1 LRIVADYRPQAQF
14 TGETKTGHEPNV
26 LVVRGLVVFAVGLVA
41 MVILS
46 GAAVGLVMWGF
57 SREAGGLRAL
67 APPRFADDSG
77 QFPAPR
83 IQPNPDVELVK
94 VKQEELG
101 RLNGYGWVDKKAG
114 VAHIPIDRAID
125 ILAKTG
131 LPRVEAKPVEPG
143 EKAPPA
149 LPPSNPTKQDTRP

>member
-1 LRIVADYRPQAQF
+1 VEDYRPQAQF
-14 TGETKTGHEPNV
+14 TGATKTGHEANV
-26 LVVRGLVVFAVGLVA
+26 LVVRGLVMFAVGLIA

-46 GAAVGLVMWGF
+46 GGIVGLVMRGF

-77 QFPAPR
+77 LFPAPR
-83 IQPNPDVELVK
+83 LQVDPDVELVT

-101 RLNGYGWVDKKAG
+101 RLNGYGWVDKQAG

-125 ILAKTG
+125 ILTKTG
-131 LPRVEAKPVEPG
+131 LPRVEAKAVETSG
-143 EKAPPA
+143 AVPA
-149 LPPSNPTKQDTRP
+149 TPSTPKKPEPKP

>member
-1 LRIVADYRPQAQF
+1 VDDYRAQAQF
-14 TGETKTGHEPNV
+14 TGETKTAHEPNV

-41 MVILS
+41 TVILS
-46 GAAVGLVMWGF
+46 GAAVGLVIWGF
-57 SREAGGLRAL
+57 SLEVKGLRAL
-67 APPRFADDSG
+67 TPARFADDSG
-77 QFPAPR
+77 LFPPPR
-83 IQPNPDVELVK
+83 IESNPDVELVK
-94 VKQEELG
+94 VKKEELG

-143 EKAPPA
+143 GPAPPA
-149 LPPSNPTKQDTRP
+149 PPPSTPTKPERKP

>member
-1 LRIVADYRPQAQF
+1 MDDYRSQAQF
-14 TGETKTGHEPNV
+14 TRETNTGHEPNV
-26 LVVRGLVVFAVGLVA
+26 LVVRNLVMFAVGLVA

-46 GAAVGLVMWGF
+46 GGIVGLVMWGF
-57 SREAGGLRAL
+57 SREIGGLQAL

-77 QFPAPR
+77 MFPAPR
-83 IQPNPDVELVK
+83 IQANPDVELVT
-94 VKQEELG
+94 VKREELG

-131 LPRVEAKPVEPG
+131 LPRVEAKPVETSG
-143 EKAPPA
+143 AAPPA
-149 LPPSNPTKQDTRP
+149 NPPSTPTKQEPKP